1 MKNILHR
8 LARALVFN
16 QLKKIKIGHI
26 AIIEGSNKFSFGK
39 KDKLNVTV
47 TVHDPRFYG
56 ALAFGGS
63 IGVSEAFMQKFWSA
77 SDLTK
82 LIRIMAI
89 NQNTMDQ
96 LEGLFNIFL
105 KPILKCLHYL
115 NQNSV
120 KGSEINISKHY
131 DLGNDF
137 FSLFLDSTM
146 MYSSAVFKNPHD
158 SLYKGSIHKLETI
171 CQGLELTSQ
180 DHIIEIGSGWGGF
193 AIYAAQ
199 HYGCKVT
206 TTTISKEQYKYVRQ
220 KIKDLKLSHKINVLF
235 SDYRH
240 LKGQYDKLV
249 SIEMLEAVGYQYYD
263 TYFKVCSNLLKPQG
277 LAVIQTITITDQR
290 YEKAKRS
297 VDFIQRYIFP
307 GSCIPSITA
316 LQNSMTQSSDLKI
329 YSIHDIGAHYARTL
343 ALWRE
348 GFFKRLKDI
357 KALGFD
363 DAFIRMWHF
372 YFSYCEGGFQEKVIS
387 DIHLKLVKPGYRSNA
402 K

>member
-1 MKNILHR
+1 MKNLLHQ

-16 QLKKIKIGHI
+16 QLKKIKTGQIT
-26 AIIEGSNKFSFGK
+26 IIEGSQKFSFGK

-47 TVHDPRFYG
+47 TVHDPRFFG

-63 IGVSEAFMQKFWSA
+63 IGVSEAFMQKFWSV

-96 LEGLFNIFL
+96 LEGLFNMFL

-158 SLYKGSIHKLETI
+158 SLYQGSIHKLETI

-193 AIYAAQ
+193 AIYAAK

-206 TTTISKEQYKYVRQ
+206 TTTISKEQYKYVSQ
-220 KIKDLKLSHKINVLF
+220 KIKDLKLSHKITVLF

-249 SIEMLEAVGYQYYD
+249 SIEMLEAVGYQYYE
-263 TYFKVCSNLLKPQG
+263 TYFKVCASLLKPQG

-329 YSIHDIGAHYARTL
+329 YSIHDIGTHYARTL

-348 GFFKRLKDI
+348 GLFKNLKDV
-357 KALGFD
+357 KALGFN

-372 YFSYCEGGFQEKVIS
+372 YFSYCEGGFEEKVIS
-387 DIHLKLVKPGYRSNA
+387 DIHLKLVKPGYRT
-402 K
+402 KY

>member
-16 QLKKIKIGHI
+16 QLNKIKIGHI
-26 AIIEGSNKFSFGK
+26 VIIEGNIKFSFGK

-96 LEGLFNIFL
+96 LEGLFNIFI

-131 DLGNDF
+131 DLGNEF

-146 MYSSAVFKNPHD
+146 MYSSAVFKNPQD

-171 CQGLELTSQ
+171 CQSLELTSQ
-180 DHIIEIGSGWGGF
+180 DHIVEIGSGWGGF

-220 KIKDLKLSHKINVLF
+220 KIKDLKLSHKITVLL

-249 SIEMLEAVGYQYYD
+249 SIEMLEAVGYQYYE
-263 TYFKVCSNLLKPQG
+263 TYFKVCANLLKPQG
-277 LAVIQTITITDQR
+277 LAVIQTITIADQR

-316 LQNSMTQSSDLKI
+316 LQNSMTQSSDLRI
-329 YSIHDIGAHYARTL
+329 YSIHDIGIHYARTL

-348 GFFKRLKDI
+348 AFFKRLKDI
-357 KALGFD
+357 KVLGFD

-387 DIHLKLVKPGYRSNA
+387 DIHLKLVKPGYRTNT

>member
-16 QLKKIKIGHI
+16 QLNKIKIGHI
-26 AIIEGSNKFSFGK
+26 VIIEGNNKFSFGK

-96 LEGLFNIFL
+96 LEGLFNIFI

-131 DLGNDF
+131 DLGNEF

-146 MYSSAVFKNPHD
+146 MYSSAVFKNPQD

-171 CQGLELTSQ
+171 CQSLELTSQ
-180 DHIIEIGSGWGGF
+180 DHIVEIGSGWGGF

-220 KIKDLKLSHKINVLF
+220 KIKDLKLSHKITVLL

-249 SIEMLEAVGYQYYD
+249 SIEMLEAVGYQYYE
-263 TYFKVCSNLLKPQG
+263 TYFKVCANLLKPQG
-277 LAVIQTITITDQR
+277 LAVIQTITIADQR

-316 LQNSMTQSSDLKI
+316 LQNSMTQSSDLRI
-329 YSIHDIGAHYARTL
+329 YSIHDIGIHYARTL

-348 GFFKRLKDI
+348 AFFKRLKDI
-357 KALGFD
+357 KVLGFD

-387 DIHLKLVKPGYRSNA
+387 DIHLKLVKPGYRTNT

>member
-8 LARALVFN
+8 IARSLVFR
-16 QLKKIKIGHI
+16 QLKKIDTGYISI
-26 AIIEGSNKFSFGK
+26 QEGNKKFSFGK
-39 KDKLNVTV
+39 KGNLSAHI

-63 IGVSEAFMQKFWSA
+63 IGVSEAFIQKFWSVN
-77 SDLTK
+77 DLTK

-89 NQNTMDQ
+89 NQNAMDQ
-96 LEGLFNIFL
+96 LESLFNVFL

-120 KGSEINISKHY
+120 KGSRSNISKHY

-146 MYSSAVFKNPHD
+146 MYSSAVFKNPQD
-158 SLYKGSIHKLETI
+158 SLYQGSIHKLEMI
-171 CQGLELTSQ
+171 CQGLELNAQ
-180 DHIIEIGSGWGGF
+180 DHVIEIGSGWGGF

-199 HYGCKVT
+199 NFGCMVT
-206 TTTISKEQYKYVRQ
+206 TTTISKQQYLFVKQ
-220 KIKDLKLSHKINVLF
+220 KIKDLKLTHKIKVLL

-240 LKGQYDKLV
+240 LKGQYSKLV

-263 TYFKVCSNLLKPQG
+263 TYFKVCSHLLKSDG
-277 LAVIQTITITDQR
+277 IAFIQTITITDQR
-290 YEKAKRS
+290 YEKAKHS

-307 GSCIPSITA
+307 GSCIPSLTA
-316 LQNSMTQSSDLKI
+316 LQNSITESSDLKI
-329 YSIHDIGAHYARTL
+329 FQVRDIGDHYARTL
-343 ALWRE
+343 ALWRVA
-348 GFFKRLKDI
+348 FLKRLSEV

-363 DAFIRMWHF
+363 DVFIRMWHF
-372 YFSYCEGGFQEKVIS
+372 YLAYCEGGFKEKAIS
-387 DIHLKLVKPGYRSNA
+387 DIHLKLIKPDYRG
-402 K
+402 

>member
-1 MKNILHR
+1 MKNLLHQ
-8 LARALVFN
+8 LARALIFN
-16 QLKKIKIGHI
+16 QLKKVKTGQIT
-26 AIIEGSNKFSFGK
+26 IIEGSQRFSFGK

-120 KGSEINISKHY
+120 KRSEINISKHY

-158 SLYKGSIHKLETI
+158 SLYQGSIHKLETI

-199 HYGCKVT
+199 QYGCKVT

-263 TYFKVCSNLLKPQG
+263 TYFKVCANLLKPQG

-329 YSIHDIGAHYARTL
+329 YSIHDIGTHYARTL
-343 ALWRE
+343 ALWRKE
-348 GFFKRLKDI
+348 FFKNLIDI
-357 KALGFD
+357 KGLGFD
-363 DAFIRMWHF
+363 DTFIRMWHF
-372 YFSYCEGGFQEKVIS
+372 YFSYCEGGFEEKVIS
-387 DIHLKLVKPGYRSNA
+387 DIHLKLVKPGYRT
-402 K
+402 KY

>member
-146 MYSSAVFKNPHD
+146 MYSSAVFKNPDD

-199 HYGCKVT
+199 QYGCKVT

-220 KIKDLKLSHKINVLF
+220 KIKDLKLSHKITVLF

-263 TYFKVCSNLLKPQG
+263 TYFKVCASLLKPQG
-277 LAVIQTITITDQR
+277 LAVIQTITIADQR

-316 LQNSMTQSSDLKI
+316 LQNSVTQSSDLKI

-348 GFFKRLKDI
+348 GFFKRLKNI

-372 YFSYCEGGFQEKVIS
+372 YFSYCEGGFEEKVIS
-387 DIHLKLVKPGYRSNA
+387 DIHLKLVKPGYRT
-402 K
+402 KY

>member
-16 QLKKIKIGHI
+16 QLNKIKIGHI
-26 AIIEGSNKFSFGK
+26 VIIEGSNKFSFGK

-47 TVHDPRFYG
+47 AVHDPRFYG

-146 MYSSAVFKNPHD
+146 MYSSAVFKNPQD
-158 SLYKGSIHKLETI
+158 SLYKGSIYKLETI

-206 TTTISKEQYKYVRQ
+206 TTTISKEQYKYVKQ
-220 KIKDLKLSHKINVLF
+220 KIKDLKLSHKITVLF

-240 LKGQYDKLV
+240 LKGRYDKLV
-249 SIEMLEAVGYQYYD
+249 SIEMLEAVGYQYYE
-263 TYFKVCSNLLKPQG
+263 TYFKVCSSLLKPQG

-316 LQNSMTQSSDLKI
+316 LQNSLTQSSDLKI
-329 YSIHDIGAHYARTL
+329 YSIHDIGSHYARTL

-348 GFFKRLKDI
+348 EFFKRLKDI
-357 KALGFD
+357 KSLGFD

-387 DIHLKLVKPGYRSNA
+387 DIHLKLVKPGYRS

>member
-8 LARALVFN
+8 IAKALVFR
-16 QLKKIKIGHI
+16 QLKKIDTGYISI
-26 AIIEGSNKFSFGK
+26 QEGNKKFSFGK
-39 KDKLNVTV
+39 KGNLSAHI

-63 IGVSEAFMQKFWSA
+63 IGVSEAFMQKYWSVN
-77 SDLTK
+77 DLTK

-89 NQNTMDQ
+89 NQNAMDQ
-96 LEGLFNIFL
+96 LESLFNVFL

-120 KGSEINISKHY
+120 KGSRINISKHY

-146 MYSSAVFKNPHD
+146 MYSSAVFKNPQD
-158 SLYKGSIHKLETI
+158 SLYQGSMHKLEMI
-171 CQGLELTSQ
+171 CQGLELNAQ
-180 DHIIEIGSGWGGF
+180 DHVIEIGSGWGGF

-199 HYGCKVT
+199 NFGCMVT
-206 TTTISKEQYKYVRQ
+206 TTTISKQQYLFVKQ
-220 KIKDLKLSHKINVLF
+220 KIKDLKLTHKIKVLL

-240 LKGQYDKLV
+240 LKGQYSKLV

-263 TYFKVCSNLLKPQG
+263 TYFKVCSHLLKPDG
-277 LAVIQTITITDQR
+277 IAFIQTITITDQR
-290 YEKAKRS
+290 YEKAKHS

-307 GSCIPSITA
+307 GSCIPSLTA
-316 LQNSMTQSSDLKI
+316 LQNSITESSDLKI
-329 YSIHDIGAHYARTL
+329 YQVRDIGDHYARTL
-343 ALWRE
+343 ALWRIA
-348 GFFKRLKDI
+348 FFKRLSEV

-363 DAFIRMWHF
+363 DVFIRMWHF
-372 YFSYCEGGFQEKVIS
+372 YLAYCEGGFKEKAIS
-387 DIHLKLVKPGYRSNA
+387 DIHLKLIKPDYRG
-402 K
+402 

>member
-1 MKNILHR
+1 MKNLLHR
-8 LARALVFN
+8 LARALVFK
-16 QLKKIKIGHI
+16 QLKKISIGYI
-26 AIIEGSNKFSFGK
+26 SIQEGANKFSFGK
-39 KDKLNVTV
+39 KGNLSAHI

-63 IGVSEAFMQKFWSA
+63 IGVSEAFMQKFWSVN
-77 SDLTK
+77 DLTK

-89 NQNTMDQ
+89 NQNAMDQ
-96 LEGLFNIFL
+96 LESLFNVFL

-120 KGSEINISKHY
+120 KGSRINISKHY

-146 MYSSAVFKNPHD
+146 MYSSAVFKNPQD
-158 SLYKGSIHKLETI
+158 SLYKGSIHKLEMV
-171 CQGLELTSQ
+171 CQGLELNAQ
-180 DHIIEIGSGWGGF
+180 DHVIEIGSGWGGF

-199 HYGCKVT
+199 NYGCKVT
-206 TTTISKEQYKYVRQ
+206 TTTISKQQYLYIKQ
-220 KIKDLKLSHKINVLF
+220 KIKDLKLTHKITVLL

-240 LKGQYDKLV
+240 LKGQFSKLV

-263 TYFKVCSNLLKPQG
+263 TYFKVCSHLLKPDG
-277 LAVIQTITITDQR
+277 IAFIQTITIADQR
-290 YEKAKRS
+290 YEKAKHS

-307 GSCIPSITA
+307 GSCIPSLTA
-316 LQNSMTQSSDLKI
+316 LQNSITESSDLKI
-329 YSIHDIGAHYARTL
+329 YQVRDIGDHYARTL

-348 GFFKRLKDI
+348 AFFKKLSQV

-363 DAFIRMWHF
+363 EVFIRMWHF
-372 YFSYCEGGFQEKVIS
+372 YLAYCEGGFKEKVIS
-387 DIHLKLVKPGYRSNA
+387 DIHLKLVKPGFRG
-402 K
+402 

>member
-16 QLKKIKIGHI
+16 QLNKIKIGHI
-26 AIIEGSNKFSFGK
+26 VIIEGDNKFSFGK

-96 LEGLFNIFL
+96 LEGLFNIFI

-131 DLGNDF
+131 DLGNEF

-146 MYSSAVFKNPHD
+146 MYSSAVFKNPQD

-171 CQGLELTSQ
+171 CQSLELTSQ
-180 DHIIEIGSGWGGF
+180 DHIVEIGSGWGGF

-220 KIKDLKLSHKINVLF
+220 KIKDLKLSHKITVLL

-249 SIEMLEAVGYQYYD
+249 SIEMLEAVGYQYYE
-263 TYFKVCSNLLKPQG
+263 TYFKVCANLLKPQG
-277 LAVIQTITITDQR
+277 LAFIQTITIADQR

-316 LQNSMTQSSDLKI
+316 LQNSMTQSSDLRI
-329 YSIHDIGAHYARTL
+329 YSIHDIGIHYARTL

-348 GFFKRLKDI
+348 AFFKRLKDI
-357 KALGFD
+357 KVLGFD
-363 DAFIRMWHF
+363 DAFIRMWYF

-387 DIHLKLVKPGYRSNA
+387 DIHLKLVKPGYRTNT

>member
-1 MKNILHR
+1 MKNLLHQ

-26 AIIEGSNKFSFGK
+26 VIIEDSKNFSFGK
-39 KDKLNVTV
+39 KDKLNVIV

-63 IGVSEAFMQKFWSA
+63 IGVSEAFMQKFWSV

-89 NQNTMDQ
+89 NQNAMDR

-105 KPILKCLHYL
+105 KPILTCLHYI

-120 KGSEINISKHY
+120 KGSEINIAKHY

-146 MYSSAVFKNPHD
+146 MYSSAVFKNSSD

-171 CQGLELTSQ
+171 CRELELTSE

-199 HYGCKVT
+199 RYGCKVT

-220 KIKDLKLSHKINVLF
+220 KIKDLKLSHKITVLF

-249 SIEMLEAVGYQYYD
+249 SIEMLEAVGHKYYE

-277 LAVIQTITITDQR
+277 LAVIQTITIADQR

-343 ALWRE
+343 ALWRK
-348 GFFKRLKDI
+348 GFFNRLKDI

-363 DAFIRMWHF
+363 DAFVRMWHF

-387 DIHLKLVKPGYRSNA
+387 DIHLKLVKPGYRT

>member
-8 LARALVFN
+8 IARSLVFR
-16 QLKKIKIGHI
+16 QLKKIDTGYISI
-26 AIIEGSNKFSFGK
+26 QEGNKKFSFGK
-39 KDKLNVTV
+39 KGNLSAHI

-63 IGVSEAFMQKFWSA
+63 IGVSEAFMQKFWSVN
-77 SDLTK
+77 DLTK

-89 NQNTMDQ
+89 NQNAMDQ
-96 LEGLFNIFL
+96 LESLFNVFL

-120 KGSEINISKHY
+120 KGSRINISKHY

-146 MYSSAVFKNPHD
+146 MYSSAVFKNPQD
-158 SLYKGSIHKLETI
+158 SLYQGSMHKLEMI
-171 CQGLELTSQ
+171 CQGLELNAQ
-180 DHIIEIGSGWGGF
+180 DHVIEIGSGWGGF

-199 HYGCKVT
+199 NFGCMVT
-206 TTTISKEQYKYVRQ
+206 TTTISKQQYLFVKQ
-220 KIKDLKLSHKINVLF
+220 KIKDLKLTHKIKVLL

-240 LKGQYDKLV
+240 LKGQYSKLV

-263 TYFKVCSNLLKPQG
+263 TYFKVCSHLLKPDG
-277 LAVIQTITITDQR
+277 IAFIQTITIADQR
-290 YEKAKRS
+290 YEKAKHS

-307 GSCIPSITA
+307 GSCIPSLTA
-316 LQNSMTQSSDLKI
+316 LQNSITESSDLKI
-329 YSIHDIGAHYARTL
+329 YQVRDIGDHYARTL
-343 ALWRE
+343 ALWRIA
-348 GFFKRLKDI
+348 FFKRLSEV

-363 DAFIRMWHF
+363 DVFIRMWHF
-372 YFSYCEGGFQEKVIS
+372 YLAYCEGGFKEKAIS
-387 DIHLKLVKPGYRSNA
+387 DIHLKLIKPDYRG
-402 K
+402 

>member
-1 MKNILHR
+1 MKNLLHR
-8 LARALVFN
+8 LARALVFK
-16 QLKKIKIGHI
+16 QLKKIGIGYI
-26 AIIEGSNKFSFGK
+26 SIQEGAKKFSFGK
-39 KDKLNVTV
+39 KGSLSAHI

-63 IGVSEAFMQKFWSA
+63 IGVSEAFMQKFWSVN
-77 SDLTK
+77 DLTK

-89 NQNTMDQ
+89 NQNAMDQ
-96 LEGLFNIFL
+96 LESLFNVFL

-120 KGSEINISKHY
+120 KGSRINISKHY

-146 MYSSAVFKNPHD
+146 MYSSAVFKNSQD
-158 SLYKGSIHKLETI
+158 SLHKGSIHKLEMV
-171 CQGLELTSQ
+171 CQGLELNAE
-180 DHIIEIGSGWGGF
+180 DHVIEIGSGWGGF

-199 HYGCKVT
+199 NYGCKVT
-206 TTTISKEQYKYVRQ
+206 TTTISKQQYLYVKQ
-220 KIKDLKLSHKINVLF
+220 KIKDLKLTHKITVLL

-240 LKGQYDKLV
+240 LKGQFSKLV

-263 TYFKVCSNLLKPQG
+263 TYFEVCAHLLKPDG
-277 LAVIQTITITDQR
+277 IAFIQTITIADQR
-290 YEKAKRS
+290 YEKAKHS

-316 LQNSMTQSSDLKI
+316 LQNSITQSSDLKI
-329 YSIHDIGAHYARTL
+329 YQILDIGDHYARTL

-348 GFFKRLKDI
+348 AFFKKLSKV

-372 YFSYCEGGFQEKVIS
+372 YLAYCEGGFKEKVIS
-387 DIHLKLVKPGYRSNA
+387 DIHLKLVKPGYRG
-402 K
+402 

>member
-1 MKNILHR
+1 LI
-8 LARALVFN
+8 
-16 QLKKIKIGHI
+16 
-26 AIIEGSNKFSFGK
+26 
-39 KDKLNVTV
+39 
-47 TVHDPRFYG
+47 VHDPRFYG

-63 IGVSEAFMQKFWSA
+63 IGVSEAFMQKFWSV

-89 NQNTMDQ
+89 NQDAMDQ

-105 KPILKCLHYL
+105 KPLLKCLHYL
-115 NQNSV
+115 NQNSI
-120 KGSEINISKHY
+120 KGSRNNISKHY

-137 FSLFLDSTM
+137 FSLFLDATM

-171 CQGLELTSQ
+171 CQGLELTPQ
-180 DHIIEIGSGWGGF
+180 DHVIEIGSGWGGF

-199 HYGCKVT
+199 QFGCKVT
-206 TTTISKEQYKYVRQ
+206 TTTISKEQYKYVQQ
-220 KIKDLKLSHKINVLF
+220 KIKDLKLSHKITILF

-263 TYFKVCSNLLKPQG
+263 TYFKVCSDLLKPDG
-277 LAVIQTITITDQR
+277 LALIQTITITDQR

-316 LQNSMTQSSDLKI
+316 LQSSMTQSSDLKI
-329 YSIHDIGAHYARTL
+329 YSIQDIGEHYARTL
-343 ALWRE
+343 ALWRKA
-348 GFFKRLKDI
+348 FFENLKEV

-363 DAFIRMWHF
+363 DVFIRMWHF
-372 YFSYCEGGFQEKVIS
+372 YLSYCEGGFKEKVIS
-387 DIHLKLVKPGYRSNA
+387 DIHLKLIKPGYRG

>member
-8 LARALVFN
+8 IARALVFR
-16 QLKKIKIGHI
+16 QLKKIDTGYISI
-26 AIIEGSNKFSFGK
+26 QEGNKKFSFGK
-39 KDKLNVTV
+39 KGNLSAHI

-63 IGVSEAFMQKFWSA
+63 IGVSEAFMQKFWSVN
-77 SDLTK
+77 DLTK

-89 NQNTMDQ
+89 NQNAMDQ
-96 LEGLFNIFL
+96 LESLFNVFL

-120 KGSEINISKHY
+120 KGSRINISKHY

-146 MYSSAVFKNPHD
+146 MYSSAVFKNPQD
-158 SLYKGSIHKLETI
+158 SLYQGSMHKLEMI
-171 CQGLELTSQ
+171 CQGLELNAQ
-180 DHIIEIGSGWGGF
+180 DHVIEIGSGWGGF

-199 HYGCKVT
+199 NYGCKVT
-206 TTTISKEQYKYVRQ
+206 TTTISKQQYLFVKQ
-220 KIKDLKLSHKINVLF
+220 KIKDLKLTHKIKVLL

-240 LKGQYDKLV
+240 LKGQYSKLV

-263 TYFKVCSNLLKPQG
+263 TYFKVCSHLLKPDG
-277 LAVIQTITITDQR
+277 IAFIQTITITDQR
-290 YEKAKRS
+290 YEKAKHS

-307 GSCIPSITA
+307 GSCIPSLTA
-316 LQNSMTQSSDLKI
+316 LQNSITESSDLKI
-329 YSIHDIGAHYARTL
+329 YQVRDIGDHYARTL
-343 ALWRE
+343 ALWRIA
-348 GFFKRLKDI
+348 FFKRLSEV

-363 DAFIRMWHF
+363 DVFIRMWHF
-372 YFSYCEGGFQEKVIS
+372 YLAYCEGGFKEKAIS
-387 DIHLKLVKPGYRSNA
+387 DIHLKLIKPDYRG
-402 K
+402 

>member
-1 MKNILHR
+1 MKNLLHR
-8 LARALVFN
+8 LARALVFK
-16 QLKKIKIGHI
+16 QLKKISIGYI
-26 AIIEGSNKFSFGK
+26 SIQEGANKFSFGK
-39 KDKLNVTV
+39 KGNLSAHI

-63 IGVSEAFMQKFWSA
+63 IGVSEAFMQKFWSVN
-77 SDLTK
+77 DLTK

-89 NQNTMDQ
+89 NQNAMDQ
-96 LEGLFNIFL
+96 LESLFNVFL

-120 KGSEINISKHY
+120 KGSRINISKHY

-146 MYSSAVFKNPHD
+146 MYSSAVFKNPQD
-158 SLYKGSIHKLETI
+158 SLYKGSIHKLEMV
-171 CQGLELTSQ
+171 CQGLELNAE
-180 DHIIEIGSGWGGF
+180 DHVIEIGSGWGGF

-199 HYGCKVT
+199 NYGCKVT
-206 TTTISKEQYKYVRQ
+206 TTTISKQQYLYVKQ
-220 KIKDLKLSHKINVLF
+220 KIKDLKLTHKITVLL

-240 LKGQYDKLV
+240 LKGQFSKLV

-263 TYFKVCSNLLKPQG
+263 TYFEVCAHLLKPDG
-277 LAVIQTITITDQR
+277 ISFIQTITIADQR
-290 YEKAKRS
+290 YEKAKHS

-316 LQNSMTQSSDLKI
+316 LQNSITQSSDLKI
-329 YSIHDIGAHYARTL
+329 YQIQDIGDHYARTL

-348 GFFKRLKDI
+348 AFFKRLPEV

-363 DAFIRMWHF
+363 DVFIRMWHF
-372 YFSYCEGGFQEKVIS
+372 YLAYCEGGFKEKAIS
-387 DIHLKLVKPGYRSNA
+387 DIHLKLVKPGYRG
-402 K
+402 

>member
-1 MKNILHR
+1 MKNLLHQ
-8 LARALVFN
+8 LARALVFK
-16 QLKKIKIGHI
+16 QLKKIKTGQIT
-26 AIIEGSNKFSFGK
+26 IIEGSQRFSFGK

-158 SLYKGSIHKLETI
+158 SLYQGSIHKLETI

-263 TYFKVCSNLLKPQG
+263 TYFKVCANLLKPQG

-329 YSIHDIGAHYARTL
+329 YSIHDIGTHYARTL
-343 ALWRE
+343 ALWRKE
-348 GFFKRLKDI
+348 FFKNLIDI
-357 KALGFD
+357 KGLGFD
-363 DAFIRMWHF
+363 DTFIRMWHF
-372 YFSYCEGGFQEKVIS
+372 YFSYCEGGFEEKVIS
-387 DIHLKLVKPGYRSNA
+387 DIHLKLVKPGYRT
-402 K
+402 KY

>member
-16 QLKKIKIGHI
+16 QLRKIKIGHI
-26 AIIEGSNKFSFGK
+26 AIIEGPKKFSFGK
-39 KDKLNVTV
+39 KGKLNITL

-63 IGVSEAFMQKFWSA
+63 IGVSEAFMQKFWTV

-89 NQNTMDQ
+89 NQNTMDR
-96 LEGLFNIFL
+96 LEGLFNLFL
-105 KPILKCLHYL
+105 KPLLKYLHYL

-120 KGSEINISKHY
+120 KGSQINISKHY

-146 MYSSAVFKNPHD
+146 MYSSAVFRSPQD

-199 HYGCKVT
+199 NFGCKVT
-206 TTTISKEQYKYVRQ
+206 TTTISKEQYKYVKQ
-220 KIKDLKLSHKINVLF
+220 KIKDLKLSHKITVLF

-263 TYFKVCSNLLKPQG
+263 TYFEVCAQLLKPNG
-277 LAVIQTITITDQR
+277 IAFIQTITIADQR

-307 GSCIPSITA
+307 GSCIPSLTA
-316 LQNSMTQSSDLKI
+316 LQNSITQSSDLKI
-329 YSIHDIGAHYARTL
+329 YNVQDIGDHYARTL
-343 ALWRE
+343 AFWRKA
-348 GFFKRLKDI
+348 FFANIKEV

-363 DAFIRMWHF
+363 DVFIRMWHF
-372 YFSYCEGGFQEKVIS
+372 YLAYCEGGFKEKVIS
-387 DIHLKLVKPGYRSNA
+387 DIHLKLVKPGYRG
-402 K
+402 

>member
-1 MKNILHR
+1 MKNLLHR
-8 LARALVFN
+8 LARALVFK
-16 QLKKIKIGHI
+16 QLKKISIGYI
-26 AIIEGSNKFSFGK
+26 SIQEGANKFSFGK
-39 KDKLNVTV
+39 KGNLSAHI

-63 IGVSEAFMQKFWSA
+63 IGVSEAFMQKFWSVN
-77 SDLTK
+77 DLTK

-89 NQNTMDQ
+89 NQNAMDQ
-96 LEGLFNIFL
+96 LESLFNVFL

-120 KGSEINISKHY
+120 KGSRINISKHY

-146 MYSSAVFKNPHD
+146 MYSSAVFKNPQD
-158 SLYKGSIHKLETI
+158 SLYKGSIHKLEMV
-171 CQGLELTSQ
+171 CQGLELNAQ
-180 DHIIEIGSGWGGF
+180 DHVIEIGSGWGGF

-199 HYGCKVT
+199 NYGCKVT
-206 TTTISKEQYKYVRQ
+206 TTTISKQQYLYVKQ
-220 KIKDLKLSHKINVLF
+220 KIKDLKLTHKITVLL

-240 LKGQYDKLV
+240 LKGQFSKLV

-263 TYFKVCSNLLKPQG
+263 TYFEVCAHLLKSDG
-277 LAVIQTITITDQR
+277 IAFIQTITIADQR
-290 YEKAKRS
+290 YEKAKHS

-316 LQNSMTQSSDLKI
+316 LQNSITLSSDLKI
-329 YSIHDIGAHYARTL
+329 YQIQDIGDHYARTL

-348 GFFKRLKDI
+348 AFFKRLPEV

-363 DAFIRMWHF
+363 DVFIRMWHF
-372 YFSYCEGGFQEKVIS
+372 YLAYCEGGFKEKAIS
-387 DIHLKLVKPGYRSNA
+387 DIHLKLVKPGYRG
-402 K
+402 

>member
-8 LARALVFN
+8 IARSLVFR
-16 QLKKIKIGHI
+16 QLKKIDTGYISI
-26 AIIEGSNKFSFGK
+26 QEGNKKFSFGK
-39 KDKLNVTV
+39 KGNLSAHI

-63 IGVSEAFMQKFWSA
+63 IGVSEAFMQKYWSVN
-77 SDLTK
+77 DLTK

-89 NQNTMDQ
+89 NQNAMDQ
-96 LEGLFNIFL
+96 LESLFNVFL

-120 KGSEINISKHY
+120 KGSRINISKHY

-146 MYSSAVFKNPHD
+146 MYSSAVFKNPQD
-158 SLYKGSIHKLETI
+158 SLYQGSMHKLEMI
-171 CQGLELTSQ
+171 CQGLELNAQ
-180 DHIIEIGSGWGGF
+180 DHVIEIGSGWGGF

-199 HYGCKVT
+199 NFGCMVT
-206 TTTISKEQYKYVRQ
+206 TTTISKQQYLFVKQ
-220 KIKDLKLSHKINVLF
+220 KIKDLKLTHKIKVLL

-240 LKGQYDKLV
+240 LKGQYSKLV

-263 TYFKVCSNLLKPQG
+263 IYFKVCSHLLKPDG
-277 LAVIQTITITDQR
+277 IAFIQTITIADQR
-290 YEKAKRS
+290 YEKAKHS

-307 GSCIPSITA
+307 GSCIPSLTA
-316 LQNSMTQSSDLKI
+316 LQNSITESSDLKI
-329 YSIHDIGAHYARTL
+329 YQVRDIGDHYARTL
-343 ALWRE
+343 ALWRIA
-348 GFFKRLKDI
+348 FFKRLSEV

-363 DAFIRMWHF
+363 DVFIRMWHF
-372 YFSYCEGGFQEKVIS
+372 YLAYCEGGFKEKVIS
-387 DIHLKLVKPGYRSNA
+387 DIHLKLIKPDYRG
-402 K
+402 

>member
-8 LARALVFN
+8 IARSLVFR
-16 QLKKIKIGHI
+16 QLKKIDTGYISI
-26 AIIEGSNKFSFGK
+26 QEGNKKFSFGK
-39 KDKLNVTV
+39 KGNLSAHI

-63 IGVSEAFMQKFWSA
+63 IGVSEAFMQKFWSVN
-77 SDLTK
+77 DLTK

-89 NQNTMDQ
+89 NQNAMDQ
-96 LEGLFNIFL
+96 LESLFNVFL

-120 KGSEINISKHY
+120 KGSRINISKHY

-146 MYSSAVFKNPHD
+146 MYSSAVFKNPQD
-158 SLYKGSIHKLETI
+158 SLYQGSIHKLEMI
-171 CQGLELTSQ
+171 CQGLELNAQ
-180 DHIIEIGSGWGGF
+180 DHVIEIGSGWGGF

-199 HYGCKVT
+199 NFGCMVT
-206 TTTISKEQYKYVRQ
+206 TTTISKQQYLFVKQ
-220 KIKDLKLSHKINVLF
+220 KIKDLKLTHKIKVLL

-240 LKGQYDKLV
+240 LKGQYSKLV

-263 TYFKVCSNLLKPQG
+263 TYFKVCSHLLKPDG
-277 LAVIQTITITDQR
+277 IAFIQTITITDQR
-290 YEKAKRS
+290 YEKAKHS

-307 GSCIPSITA
+307 GSCIPSLTA
-316 LQNSMTQSSDLKI
+316 LQNSITESSDLKI
-329 YSIHDIGAHYARTL
+329 YQVRDIGDHYARTL
-343 ALWRE
+343 ALWRIA
-348 GFFKRLKDI
+348 FFKRLSEV

-363 DAFIRMWHF
+363 DVFIRMWHF
-372 YFSYCEGGFQEKVIS
+372 YLAYCEGGFKEKAIS
-387 DIHLKLVKPGYRSNA
+387 DIHLKLIKPDYRG
-402 K
+402 

>member
-1 MKNILHR
+1 MKNLLHR
-8 LARALVFN
+8 LARALVFK
-16 QLKKIKIGHI
+16 QLKKIGIGYI
-26 AIIEGSNKFSFGK
+26 SIQEGAKKFSFGK
-39 KDKLNVTV
+39 KGSLSAHI

-63 IGVSEAFMQKFWSA
+63 IGVSEAFMQKFWSVN
-77 SDLTK
+77 DLTR

-89 NQNTMDQ
+89 NQNAMDQ
-96 LEGLFNIFL
+96 LESLFNVFL

-120 KGSEINISKHY
+120 KGSRINISKHY

-146 MYSSAVFKNPHD
+146 MYSSAVFKNSQD
-158 SLYKGSIHKLETI
+158 SLHKGSIHKLEMV
-171 CQGLELTSQ
+171 CQGLELNAE
-180 DHIIEIGSGWGGF
+180 DHVIEIGSGWGGF

-199 HYGCKVT
+199 NYGCKVT
-206 TTTISKEQYKYVRQ
+206 TTTISKQQYLYVKQ
-220 KIKDLKLSHKINVLF
+220 KIKDLKLTHKITVLL

-240 LKGQYDKLV
+240 LKGQFSKLV

-263 TYFKVCSNLLKPQG
+263 TYFEVCAHLLKADG
-277 LAVIQTITITDQR
+277 IAFIQTITIADQR
-290 YEKAKRS
+290 YEKAKHS

-316 LQNSMTQSSDLKI
+316 LQNSITQSSDLKI
-329 YSIHDIGAHYARTL
+329 YQIQDIGDHYARTL

-348 GFFKRLKDI
+348 AFFKRLPEV

-363 DAFIRMWHF
+363 DVFIRMWHF
-372 YFSYCEGGFQEKVIS
+372 YLAYCEGGFKEKAIS
-387 DIHLKLVKPGYRSNA
+387 DIHLKLVKPGYRG
-402 K
+402 

>member
-1 MKNILHR
+1 MKNLLHR
-8 LARALVFN
+8 LARSLVFN
-16 QLKKIKIGHI
+16 QLRKIKIGHI
-26 AIIEGSNKFSFGK
+26 AIMEGAKKISFGK
-39 KDKLNVTV
+39 KGKLNVVITV
-47 TVHDPRFYG
+47 YDPRFYG

-63 IGVSEAFMQKFWSA
+63 IGVSEAFMQRFWSV

-89 NQNTMDQ
+89 NQDAMDQ

-105 KPILKCLHYL
+105 KPLLKCLHYL
-115 NQNSV
+115 NQNSI
-120 KGSEINISKHY
+120 KGSQINISKHY

-158 SLYKGSIHKLETI
+158 SLYKGSIHKLDTI
-171 CQGLELTSQ
+171 CQRLELTSQ
-180 DHIIEIGSGWGGF
+180 DHVIEIGSGWGGF
-193 AIYAAQ
+193 AIYAVQ

-206 TTTISKEQYKYVRQ
+206 TTTISKEQYKYIKQ
-220 KIKDLKLSHKINVLF
+220 KIKDLKLSHKITILF

-240 LKGQYDKLV
+240 LKGKYDKLV
-249 SIEMLEAVGYQYYD
+249 SIEMLEAVGYQYFD
-263 TYFKVCSNLLKPQG
+263 TYFKVCSDLLKPDG
-277 LAVIQTITITDQR
+277 LALIQTITIADQR
-290 YEKAKRS
+290 YEKAKQS

-316 LQNSMTQSSDLKI
+316 LQSSMTQSSDLKI
-329 YSIHDIGAHYARTL
+329 YSIQDIGEHYARTL

-348 GFFKRLKDI
+348 AFFENLKEV

-372 YFSYCEGGFQEKVIS
+372 YLSYCEGGFKEKVIS
-387 DIHLKLVKPGYRSNA
+387 DIHLKLIKPGYRS

>member
-1 MKNILHR
+1 MKNLLHR

-16 QLKKIKIGHI
+16 QLNKIKIGHI
-26 AIIEGSNKFSFGK
+26 VIIEGNNKFSFGK

-199 HYGCKVT
+199 QYGCKVT

-220 KIKDLKLSHKINVLF
+220 KIKDLKLSHKITVLF

-240 LKGQYDKLV
+240 LIGQYDKLV

-263 TYFKVCSNLLKPQG
+263 TYFKVCANLLKPQG
-277 LAVIQTITITDQR
+277 LAVIQTITIADQR

-316 LQNSMTQSSDLKI
+316 LQNSMTQSSDLRI
-329 YSIHDIGAHYARTL
+329 YSIHDIGIHYARTL

-348 GFFKRLKDI
+348 AFFKRLKDI
-357 KALGFD
+357 KVLGFD

-387 DIHLKLVKPGYRSNA
+387 DIHLKLVKPGYRTNT

>member
-1 MKNILHR
+1 MKNLLHR
-8 LARALVFN
+8 LARALVFK
-16 QLKKIKIGHI
+16 QLKKIGIGYI
-26 AIIEGSNKFSFGK
+26 SIEEGTKKFSFGK
-39 KDKLNVTV
+39 KGNLSAHI

-63 IGVSEAFMQKFWSA
+63 IGVSEAFMQKFWSVN
-77 SDLTK
+77 DLTK

-89 NQNTMDQ
+89 NQNAMDQ
-96 LEGLFNIFL
+96 LESLFNVFL

-120 KGSEINISKHY
+120 KRSRINISKHY

-146 MYSSAVFKNPHD
+146 MYSSAVFKNPQD
-158 SLYKGSIHKLETI
+158 SLYKGSIHKLEMV
-171 CQGLELTSQ
+171 CQGLELNAE
-180 DHIIEIGSGWGGF
+180 DHVIEIGSGWGGF

-199 HYGCKVT
+199 NYGCKVT
-206 TTTISKEQYKYVRQ
+206 TTTISKQQYLYVKQ
-220 KIKDLKLSHKINVLF
+220 KIKDLKLTHKITVLL

-240 LKGQYDKLV
+240 LKGQYSKLV

-263 TYFKVCSNLLKPQG
+263 TYFEVCAHLLKPDG
-277 LAVIQTITITDQR
+277 IAFIQTITIADQR

-316 LQNSMTQSSDLKI
+316 LQNSITQSSDLKI
-329 YSIHDIGAHYARTL
+329 YQILDIGDHYARTL

-348 GFFKRLKDI
+348 AFFKKLSEV

-372 YFSYCEGGFQEKVIS
+372 YLAYCEGGFKEKVIS
-387 DIHLKLVKPGYRSNA
+387 DIHLKLVKPGYRG
-402 K
+402 

>member
-1 MKNILHR
+1 MKNLLNQ
-8 LARALVFN
+8 LARALIFN
-16 QLKKIKIGHI
+16 QLKKVKTGQIT
-26 AIIEGSNKFSFGK
+26 IIEGSQRFSFGK
-39 KDKLNVTV
+39 NDKLNVTV

-158 SLYKGSIHKLETI
+158 SLYQGSIHKLETI

-263 TYFKVCSNLLKPQG
+263 TYFKVCANLLKPQG

-329 YSIHDIGAHYARTL
+329 YSIHDIGTHYARTL
-343 ALWRE
+343 ALWRKE
-348 GFFKRLKDI
+348 FFKNLIDI
-357 KALGFD
+357 KGLGFD
-363 DAFIRMWHF
+363 DTFIRMWHF
-372 YFSYCEGGFQEKVIS
+372 YFSYCEGGFEEKVIS
-387 DIHLKLVKPGYRSNA
+387 DIHLKLVKPGYRT
-402 K
+402 KY

>member
-16 QLKKIKIGHI
+16 QLNKIKIGHI
-26 AIIEGSNKFSFGK
+26 VIIEGNNKFSFGK

-199 HYGCKVT
+199 QYGCKVT

-220 KIKDLKLSHKINVLF
+220 KIKDLKLSHKITVLF

-249 SIEMLEAVGYQYYD
+249 SIEMLEAVGYQYYN

-277 LAVIQTITITDQR
+277 LAVIQTITIADQR

-316 LQNSMTQSSDLKI
+316 LQNSVTQSSDLKI

>member
-16 QLKKIKIGHI
+16 QLNKIKIGHI
-26 AIIEGSNKFSFGK
+26 VIIEGNNKFSFGK

-96 LEGLFNIFL
+96 LEGLFNIFI

-131 DLGNDF
+131 DLGNEF

-146 MYSSAVFKNPHD
+146 MYSSAVFKNPQD
-158 SLYKGSIHKLETI
+158 SLYKGSIHKLKTI
-171 CQGLELTSQ
+171 CQSLELTSQ
-180 DHIIEIGSGWGGF
+180 DHIVEIGSGWGGF

-220 KIKDLKLSHKINVLF
+220 KIKDLKLSHKITVLL

-249 SIEMLEAVGYQYYD
+249 SIEMLEAVGYQYYE
-263 TYFKVCSNLLKPQG
+263 TYFKVCANLLKPQG
-277 LAVIQTITITDQR
+277 LAFIQTITIADQR

-316 LQNSMTQSSDLKI
+316 LQNSMTQSSDLRI
-329 YSIHDIGAHYARTL
+329 YSIHDIGIHYARTL

-348 GFFKRLKDI
+348 AFFKRLKDI
-357 KALGFD
+357 KVLGFD

-387 DIHLKLVKPGYRSNA
+387 DIHLKLVKPGYRTNT

>member
-8 LARALVFN
+8 IARSLVFR
-16 QLKKIKIGHI
+16 QLKKIDTGYISI
-26 AIIEGSNKFSFGK
+26 QEGNKKFSFGK
-39 KDKLNVTV
+39 KGNLSAHI

-63 IGVSEAFMQKFWSA
+63 IGVSEAFMQKFWSVN
-77 SDLTK
+77 DLTK

-89 NQNTMDQ
+89 NQNAMDQ
-96 LEGLFNIFL
+96 LESLFNVFL

-120 KGSEINISKHY
+120 KGSRINISKHY

-146 MYSSAVFKNPHD
+146 MYSSAVFKNPQD
-158 SLYKGSIHKLETI
+158 SLYQGSMHKLEMI
-171 CQGLELTSQ
+171 CQGLELNAQ
-180 DHIIEIGSGWGGF
+180 DHVIEIGSGWGGF

-199 HYGCKVT
+199 NFGCMVT
-206 TTTISKEQYKYVRQ
+206 TTTISKQQYLFVKQ
-220 KIKDLKLSHKINVLF
+220 KIKDLKLTHKIKVLL

-240 LKGQYDKLV
+240 LKGQYSKLV

-263 TYFKVCSNLLKPQG
+263 IYFKVCSHLLKPDG
-277 LAVIQTITITDQR
+277 IAFIQTITITDQR
-290 YEKAKRS
+290 YEKAKHS

-307 GSCIPSITA
+307 GSCIPSLTA
-316 LQNSMTQSSDLKI
+316 LQNSITESSDLKI
-329 YSIHDIGAHYARTL
+329 YQVRDIGDHYARTL
-343 ALWRE
+343 ALWRIA
-348 GFFKRLKDI
+348 FFKRLSEV

-363 DAFIRMWHF
+363 DVFIRMWHF
-372 YFSYCEGGFQEKVIS
+372 YLAYCEGGFKEKAIS
-387 DIHLKLVKPGYRSNA
+387 DIHLKLIKPDYRG
-402 K
+402 

>member
-1 MKNILHR
+1 MKNLLHR
-8 LARALVFN
+8 LARALVFK
-16 QLKKIKIGHI
+16 QLKKIGIGYI
-26 AIIEGSNKFSFGK
+26 SIEEGTKKFSFGK
-39 KDKLNVTV
+39 KGNLSAHI

-63 IGVSEAFMQKFWSA
+63 IGVSEAFMQKFWSVN
-77 SDLTK
+77 DLTK

-89 NQNTMDQ
+89 NQNAMDQ
-96 LEGLFNIFL
+96 LESLFNVFL

-120 KGSEINISKHY
+120 KRSRINISKHY

-146 MYSSAVFKNPHD
+146 MYSSAVFKNPQD
-158 SLYKGSIHKLETI
+158 SLYKGSIHKLEMV
-171 CQGLELTSQ
+171 CQGLELNAE
-180 DHIIEIGSGWGGF
+180 DHVIEIGSGWGGF

-199 HYGCKVT
+199 NYGCKVT
-206 TTTISKEQYKYVRQ
+206 TTTISKQQYLYVKQ
-220 KIKDLKLSHKINVLF
+220 KIKDLKLTHKITVLL

-240 LKGQYDKLV
+240 LKGQFSKLV

-263 TYFKVCSNLLKPQG
+263 TYFEVCAHLLKPDG
-277 LAVIQTITITDQR
+277 IAFIQTITIADQR
-290 YEKAKRS
+290 YEKAKHS

-316 LQNSMTQSSDLKI
+316 LQNSITQSSDLKI
-329 YSIHDIGAHYARTL
+329 YQIQDIGDHYARTL

-348 GFFKRLKDI
+348 AFFKRLPEV

-363 DAFIRMWHF
+363 DVFIRMWHF
-372 YFSYCEGGFQEKVIS
+372 YLAYCEGGFKEKAIS
-387 DIHLKLVKPGYRSNA
+387 DIHLKLVKPGYRG
-402 K
+402 

>member
-1 MKNILHR
+1 MKNLLHR
-8 LARALVFN
+8 LARVLVFK
-16 QLKKIKIGHI
+16 QLKKISIGYI
-26 AIIEGSNKFSFGK
+26 SIQEGAKKFSFGK
-39 KDKLNVTV
+39 KGNLSAHI

-63 IGVSEAFMQKFWSA
+63 IGVSEAFMQKFWSVN
-77 SDLTK
+77 DLTK

-89 NQNTMDQ
+89 NQNAMDQ
-96 LEGLFNIFL
+96 LESLFNVFL

-120 KGSEINISKHY
+120 KGSRINISKHY

-146 MYSSAVFKNPHD
+146 MYSSAVFKNPQD
-158 SLYKGSIHKLETI
+158 SLYKGSIHKLEMV
-171 CQGLELTSQ
+171 CQGLELNAQ
-180 DHIIEIGSGWGGF
+180 DHVIEIGSGWGGF

-199 HYGCKVT
+199 NYGCKVT
-206 TTTISKEQYKYVRQ
+206 TTTISKQQYLYIKQ
-220 KIKDLKLSHKINVLF
+220 KIKDLKLTHKITVLL

-240 LKGQYDKLV
+240 LKGQFSKLV

-263 TYFKVCSNLLKPQG
+263 TYFKVCSHLLKPDG
-277 LAVIQTITITDQR
+277 IAFIQTITIADQR
-290 YEKAKRS
+290 YEKAKHS

-307 GSCIPSITA
+307 GSCIPSLTA
-316 LQNSMTQSSDLKI
+316 LQNSITESSDLKI
-329 YSIHDIGAHYARTL
+329 YQIQDIGDHYARTL

-348 GFFKRLKDI
+348 AFFKRLPEV

-363 DAFIRMWHF
+363 DVFIRMWHF
-372 YFSYCEGGFQEKVIS
+372 YLAYCEGGFKEKAIS
-387 DIHLKLVKPGYRSNA
+387 DIHLKLVKPGYRG
-402 K
+402 